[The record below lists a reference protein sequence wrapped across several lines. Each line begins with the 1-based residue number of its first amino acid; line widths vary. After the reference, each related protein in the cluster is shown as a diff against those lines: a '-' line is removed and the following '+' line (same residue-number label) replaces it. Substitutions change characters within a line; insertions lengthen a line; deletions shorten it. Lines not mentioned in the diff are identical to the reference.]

1 MEKTELIKRIT
12 EILKDFGCFSIGE
25 LEFETPGIQVGS
37 LGNFVGLAEYF
48 TEDYCEVN
56 VYEPSSFSSDPID
69 TYEEKWENLSEDVL
83 SEIHFVCEQYEA
95 EALRLEKRISN

>member
-1 MEKTELIKRIT
+1 MEKTEIIKRIT
-12 EILKDFGCFSIGE
+12 DIIKLNGCFSVGE
-25 LEFETPGIQVGS
+25 LEYETNGVVVGE
-37 LGNFVGLAEYF
+37 LGKFVGLSEYF

-83 SEIHFVCEQYEA
+83 SEIHFICEQWEA
-95 EALRLEKRISN
+95 ECIRTEKRISN